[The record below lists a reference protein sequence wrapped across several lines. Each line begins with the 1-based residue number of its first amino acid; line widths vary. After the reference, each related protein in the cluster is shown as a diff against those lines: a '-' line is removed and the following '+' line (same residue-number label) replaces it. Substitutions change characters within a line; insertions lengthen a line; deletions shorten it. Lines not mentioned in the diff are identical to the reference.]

1 METKTFAWETMTFD
15 EAERN
20 VREMNETY
28 NFSENYKNAEEAA
41 ANVRTGY
48 ENDPDWFSFTV
59 SDLDKFE
66 DELVT
71 IIGGLYFNEEDEIRT
86 LEDLAEC
93 YNESED
99 LDPFYFEEVI
109 KNAGWVSDCHEEY
122 GLAHS
127 KTQKC
132 IINERGVAEV
142 VDMTTAEKVTTALR
156 DGRDKAGLT
165 IAQLSEKRGINASN
179 LSRIERGQVSPNL
192 DTLSTIAEAL
202 GLQFRLE

>member
-1 METKTFAWETMTFD
+1 METTKRTWETMTFD

-28 NFSENYKNAEEAA
+28 NFSDNYKNAEEAA
-41 ANVRTGY
+41 ANVRAGY

-66 DELVT
+66 NELVT
-71 IIGGLYFNEEDEIRT
+71 IIGGLYFDEEDEIRT
-86 LEDLAEC
+86 LEDLAEF

-99 LDPFYFEEVI
+99 IDPFYFEEVI

-122 GLAHS
+122 GLAHN

-142 VDMTTAEKVTTALR
+142 VDMTPAERVTTALR
-156 DGRDKAGLT
+156 DGRDNAGLT
-165 IAQLSEKRGINASN
+165 IAQLSEKTGINASN

-202 GLQFRLE
+202 GLKLELN

>member
-1 METKTFAWETMTFD
+1 METTKRTWETMTFD

-48 ENDPDWFSFTV
+48 ENDPDWFNFTV

-71 IIGGLYFNEEDEIRT
+71 IIGGLYFDEEDEIRT
-86 LEDLAEC
+86 LEDLAK
-93 YNESED
+93 YYTDSEYI
-99 LDPFYFEEVI
+99 DPFHLEDVI
-109 KNAGWVSDCHEEY
+109 KNAGWVSDCNEEH

-132 IINERGVAEV
+132 IINERGVAVV
-142 VDMTTAEKVTTALR
+142 VDMTTTEKVTTALR

-165 IAQLSEKRGINASN
+165 IAQLSEKTGINASN

-202 GLQFRLE
+202 WLKLELN